1 MEVTNLIKI
10 DYDSKRISRNFYIN
24 FTKLFTNLRVKKN
37 ICIEKIDVRESR
49 KGYHIKLILN
59 KDITTE
65 ESLLFA
71 LMLYS
76 DPLREVYNYCR
87 YLWNKDKT
95 FNFFA
100 RRKKVFLRDK
110 RVLTSKE
117 RTTKRARKLK
127 RKLIRIVENIE
138 SGQYNFYLGKY
149 F

>member
-1 MEVTNLIKI
+1 MGITREVKV
-10 DYDSKRISRNFYIN
+10 DYDSKRISRKFYIN
-24 FTKLFTNLRVKKN
+24 FTKLFTNLKDRRGIIIERIEVK
-37 ICIEKIDVRESR
+37 ESR

-87 YLWNKDKT
+87 YLWDKDKT

-100 RRKKVFLRDK
+100 KRKKVFLGDG
-110 RVLTSKE
+110 RVLVSKE

-127 RKLIRIVENIE
+127 RKLIRIVEDIK
-138 SGQYNFYLGKY
+138 SGRYNFYLGKY